1 MSPAKTYI
9 GSLDKWLLAI
19 KSNGTVAVRGTKYRP
34 LNTKIWCFVD
44 VYIGGRLQRGN
55 GELFRDN
62 LLESFSVYGAFN
74 LTS

>member
-1 MSPAKTYI
+1 MIVMSAAKTYI

-34 LNTKIWCFVD
+34 LNTKILAFC
-44 VYIGGRLQRGN
+44 GRLQRGN

-62 LLESFSVYGAFN
+62 LLESFSVYGVFS